1 MEWWW
6 LSDYI
11 PRILPILAFVYF
23 LGNIKTPK
31 YLKEKLRF
39 FSIDSATSIH
49 HDQPGSSSSIIA
61 SNRATMTSSKNS
73 NSHHPQDNTLPGAA
87 SANDDLAS
95 FSQSLA
101 STLYEDEY
109 SFSNMAGVP
118 SLREFFLL
126 SETSN
131 RQPSLESEYSSIGGG
146 GLTSLT
152 AMNTV
157 TSIVNNPMNYDLE
170 HGIGRRSQQSLQSKE
185 GATTTSATS
194 GGEMKEIRPSGSST
208 RE

>member
-39 FSIDSATSIH
+39 FSIDSAASQP
-49 HDQPGSSSSIIA
+49 HDQPGLSSIIA

-73 NSHHPQDNTLPGAA
+73 NSHHLQDNTLPDAP
-87 SANDDLAS
+87 SINDDLLS

-101 STLYEDEY
+101 STLYEEEY
-109 SFSNMAGVP
+109 SYSNMPGVP

-126 SETSN
+126 SESTN
-131 RQPSLESEYSSIGGG
+131 RQPSLESEYSSVGGP
-146 GLTSLT
+146 LTSLT
-152 AMNTV
+152 AMYTV
-157 TSIVNNPMNYDLE
+157 NSIINNPMNYDLE
-170 HGIGRRSQQSLQSKE
+170 QPGNSRKSQQLLVD
-185 GATTTSATS
+185 GAVTTATS
-194 GGEMKEIRPSGSST
+194 GGGGKGEMKEIRQSASSV